1 MKSANKKSK
10 KSALIPW
17 FIYILKCKDDKLYTG
32 ITNNLKRR
40 FQAHNSGNG
49 GKFTRCRIPVT
60 LVYNEE
66 VQTRSDALKREAQ
79 IKSLAREKKI
89 GLFKDIKKECSIPRG
104 QKIAPFLK
112 QDKLWPLGHSA
123 KETRAKARAGSILM
137 NSEIERDLGE
147 QPMARIMIEEGLK
160 PNDLVS
166 VSTEQITHK
175 MVSRAV
181 KGRRLKPNIQ
191 QKILNALNK
200 AAEKQYKLKDLFTY

>member
-49 GKFTRCRIPVT
+49 GKFTKYRIPVT

-89 GLFKDIKKECSIPRG
+89 GLFKDIKKECSI
-104 QKIAPFLK
+104 
-112 QDKLWPLGHSA
+112 
-123 KETRAKARAGSILM
+123 LM

-147 QPMARIMIEEGLK
+147 QPIARIMVEEGLK